1 MDHLKMG
8 HVIFQ
13 KHFRKL
19 SRGRVPKQTC
29 SQSVV
34 RGVSTHDMKKKA
46 FSEQPRRV
54 REKKSIKRLWI
65 SYPALDGLKE
75 RKACDR
81 IPRLLCFFSIGE

>member
-1 MDHLKMG
+1 MG
-8 HVIFQ
+8 RVIFQ

-34 RGVSTHDMKKKA
+34 RGVSHDMKKKA

-54 REKKSIKRLWI
+54 TEKKKSVKRLRI
-65 SYPALDGLKE
+65 SYPALNGLKE